1 MIIRI
6 CYRLL
11 ALGLPVLILLGAFSG
26 SAATNTVSR
35 SSIGDITSP
44 ITAND
49 LKPPECAA
57 QHVTNVIADTG
68 TISGTASSDL
78 ILGGSG
84 DDTISGENGNDCIV
98 GGGGAD
104 ILIGSAGDDTC
115 IGGPGADMLDA
126 TCERE
131 EQ

>member
-11 ALGLPVLILLGAFSG
+11 ALGLPVMILLGAFSG
-26 SAATNTVSR
+26 SATTNSVSR
-35 SSIGDITSP
+35 SSLGDITSP

-57 QHVTNVIADTG
+57 QHVTNLIVDTG

-78 ILGGSG
+78 ILGGPG
-84 DDTISGENGNDCIV
+84 DDTISGEGGNDCIV

-104 ILIGSAGDDTC
+104 ILIGSAGNDTC
-115 IGGPGADMLDA
+115 IGGPGTDMLDA
-126 TCERE
+126 TCERA

>member
-11 ALGLPVLILLGAFSG
+11 ALGLPVMILLGAFLG
-26 SAATNTVSR
+26 SAATNSVSR
-35 SSIGDITSP
+35 SSLGDITSP

-57 QHVTNVIADTG
+57 QDVTNLIVDTG

-78 ILGGSG
+78 ILGGSN
-84 DDTISGENGNDCIV
+84 DDTISGEGDDDCIV
-98 GGGGAD
+98 GGGGDD
-104 ILIGSAGDDTC
+104 ILIGSADKDTC
-115 IGGPGADMLDA
+115 IGGPGTDTLDA
-126 TCERE
+126 TCERA